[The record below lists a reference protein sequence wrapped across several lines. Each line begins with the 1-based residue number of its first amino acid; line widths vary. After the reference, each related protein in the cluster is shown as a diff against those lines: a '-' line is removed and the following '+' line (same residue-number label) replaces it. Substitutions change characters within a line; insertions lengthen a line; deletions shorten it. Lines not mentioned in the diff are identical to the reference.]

1 MDMIELTGINK
12 IYRTNEIETQA
23 LENVESTLEDAY
35 LYHTQ
40 ITGGEKNATL

>member
-1 MDMIELTGINK
+1 MLL
-12 IYRTNEIETQA
+12 QA
-23 LENVESTLEDAY
+23 FHNLFEHNLNAGAENVESTLEDAY